1 MTKLTYPV
9 KVTFV
14 EGDSLIYKV
23 VDFPNIVGSSSAGL
37 HDYIFRHLYDEIE
50 NALYE
55 LAYAGEEIPRPTLIS
70 SEDRGD
76 YIYITVPFERK
87 EFYWNKPFMDRCI
100 GSAVLSAFLILDL
113 NSHQSIFAALLL
125 WAFFWM
131 LTFFILSFIATLTI
145 RMQIALSFEKVSLSK
160 RLLTIVVLSLLSA
173 LFVVLLDTAGLSE
186 M

>member
-14 EGDSLIYKV
+14 EGNSLIYKV
-23 VDFPNIVGSSSAGL
+23 VDFPNIVGSSSSGL
-37 HDYIFRHLYDEIE
+37 HDYIFGHLYDEIE

-70 SEDRGD
+70 SEEKGD

-100 GSAVLSAFLILDL
+100 GSAVLSAFSMLDL
-113 NSHQSIFAALLL
+113 NSHQSIFLLL
-125 WAFFWM
+125 
-131 LTFFILSFIATLTI
+131 LTWVFLWIVIFFILSFVAALTT
-145 RMQIALSFEKVSLSK
+145 RMQIDLSFEKVPLSK

-173 LFVVLLDTAGLSE
+173 LFVVLLNTAGSSE